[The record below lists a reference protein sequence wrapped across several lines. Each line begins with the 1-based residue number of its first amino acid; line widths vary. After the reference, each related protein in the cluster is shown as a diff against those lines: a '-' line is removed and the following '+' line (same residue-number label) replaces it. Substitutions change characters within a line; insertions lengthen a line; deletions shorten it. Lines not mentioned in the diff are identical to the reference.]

1 MVCNVAHGSVL
12 ALTGRGLFGDVMIW
26 TCSKCGYTNSWTL
39 LRCGECGLLRP
50 KPSHD
55 ESMPMMRQLALALTR
70 IKWFDQHECG
80 PGYCARVAAEALTLI
95 PDEIKKE
102 AQAVIDEEI

>member
-1 MVCNVAHGSVL
+1 ML
-12 ALTGRGLFGDVMIW
+12 
-26 TCSKCGYTNSWTL
+26 
-39 LRCGECGLLRP
+39 
-50 KPSHD
+50 
-55 ESMPMMRQLALALTR
+55 RQLALALTR